1 MQKKKEEK
9 KLKFDIFS
17 GLNTLTKFRLIV
29 TLIFLLS
36 TLAIILILVG
46 DFVVSPVLF
55 FISYILVLVLM
66 VKLFLVKK
74 L

>member
-9 KLKFDIFS
+9 KLKLDIFA

-36 TLAIILILVG
+36 TFAIILILVG

-66 VKLFLVKK
+66 VKLLLIKK